1 MHERFAEFRVEGT
14 RVGDKGRSNQHV
26 THELVV
32 RHSHLLDGLAPSLVL
47 TREAVHESIGEVRL
61 ALRLLRGGDGVVF
74 VLRRFHQVVLQR
86 RNLVLEFLDPRA
98 DAGELIVRGIQLGV
112 GVRERRALGRNLLV
126 DAEVLA
132 DVDDPGA
139 KTRGGAGFLLD
150 VGDGKL
156 GHGKVLGLN
165 LSHAI
170 LLDVVFVELRE
181 VGEEPID
188 GSHELLRRVPRH
200 VFRNFTLGE

>member
-1 MHERFAEFRVEGT
+1 M
-14 RVGDKGRSNQHV
+14 
-26 THELVV
+26 
-32 RHSHLLDGLAPSLVL
+32 
-47 TREAVHESIGEVRL
+47 
-61 ALRLLRGGDGVVF
+61 
-74 VLRRFHQVVLQR
+74 
-86 RNLVLEFLDPRA
+86 EFLDPRA

-132 DVDDPGA
+132 DVDDPRA
-139 KTRGGAGFLLD
+139 QTRGGAGFLFD
-150 VGDGKL
+150 VSHGKL

>member
-1 MHERFAEFRVEGT
+1 MHQRFAEFRVESAG
-14 RVGDKGRSNQHV
+14 VGDKGRSNQHV
-26 THELVV
+26 TDELVV

-47 TREAVHESIGEVRL
+47 AREAVHESIGEVRL
-61 ALRLLRGGDGVVF
+61 ALRLFRGGDGVIF
-74 VLRRFHQVVLQR
+74 VLRRFHQVVLQS

-98 DAGELIVRGIQLGV
+98 DAGELIVRGVQLGV

-132 DVDDPGA
+132 DVDNPRA
-139 KTRGGAGFLLD
+139 QTRGGAGLLLD
-150 VGDGKL
+150 VRDGKL
-156 GHGKVLGLN
+156 GHGQVLGLN

-170 LLDVVFVELRE
+170 LLDVVFVELSE

-188 GSHELLRRVPRH
+188 GSHELLRRVPGN
-200 VFRNFTLGE
+200 VFRNFTLRE